1 MSVRVDICLGYS
13 QLRIAQHACLTNNNL
28 TPRHKDAKINFVS
41 LRLCV
46 RFKGKELFNFFNLAQ
61 PPRRIFG
68 VVGQNQV
75 SAGAFETS

>member
-1 MSVRVDICLGYS
+1 LFVKAWSGDKVSHYTANLGV
-13 QLRIAQHACLTNNNL
+13 AQHACLINNNL
-28 TPRHKDAKINFVS
+28 TPRHI
-41 LRLCV
+41 RLCV
-46 RFKGKELFNFFNLAQ
+46 RFKSKELFNFFNLAQ